1 MIIENIWQVHK
12 KYIISEINSG
22 LVIID
27 QHVAHERVLY
37 EDAIKA
43 FETTGIAS
51 QTLLFSEKMEFSP
64 DDFDNLFDV
73 LPYLEKLGSK

>member
-27 QHVAHERVLY
+27 QHVAHERVLC

-43 FETTGIAS
+43 FETTELHLRLYCFLKRWNFLLM
-51 QTLLFSEKMEFSP
+51 TLII
-64 DDFDNLFDV
+64 
-73 LPYLEKLGSK
+73 YLMFYHI